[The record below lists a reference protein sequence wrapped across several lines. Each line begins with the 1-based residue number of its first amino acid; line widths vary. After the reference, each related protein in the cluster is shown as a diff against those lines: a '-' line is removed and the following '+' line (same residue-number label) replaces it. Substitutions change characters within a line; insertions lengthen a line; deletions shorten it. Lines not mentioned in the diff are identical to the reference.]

1 MRCVRT
7 SQLLPLLAA
16 ALICTSASA
25 QFCDAPPPPVVDI
38 VANSYYADAHHSVVD
53 PARRQENQR
62 SIAPIESYLREVAR
76 MASSRDTQSR
86 DCAATWLLAWANA
99 GALLGSASSEQAYY
113 ERKWTLAGLSLGYA
127 RVRMQAPHDQKTAI
141 DNWLRQLAHAVM
153 HHSEAHRGE
162 RNNHFYWEGLAV
174 AAAGAVTQDPDAS
187 EWGRRVFDYAMDQ
200 IEPDGSLPNEM
211 KRARRALHYHLYA
224 AEPLAML
231 SSILDRDSPKLD
243 KLVALCIAGIRN
255 PTLFEQRTGVAQE
268 GIVQSDFM
276 WLLVYARRHP
286 SFDMTALPIHTEDS
300 FVPRLGGDLAI
311 ANPLEHAASDR
322 CTDLQ
327 C

>member
-1 MRCVRT
+1 MRQVRI

-16 ALICTSASA
+16 ALIGTRASA
-25 QFCDAPPPPVVDI
+25 QSCDAPPPPVIDI
-38 VANSYYADAHHSVVD
+38 VANSYYADVHHSVVD
-53 PARRQENQR
+53 PARKEENQR
-62 SIAPIESYLREVAR
+62 SIAPIESYLHEVAR
-76 MASSRDTQSR
+76 MASSQDPQSR
-86 DCAATWLLAWANA
+86 DCAAAWLVAWANA

-127 RVRMQAPHDQKTAI
+127 RVRMQASHDQKAAI
-141 DNWLRQLAHAVM
+141 DDWLRQLAHAVM

-174 AAAGAVTQDPDAS
+174 AAAGAVTQDPNALA
-187 EWGRRVFDYAMDQ
+187 WGGRVFDYAMDQ

-211 KRARRALHYHLYA
+211 KRAGRALHYHLYA

-243 KLVALCIAGIRN
+243 KLIALCIAGSRN

-268 GIVQSDFM
+268 GIVQSDFV

-286 SFDMTALPIHTEDS
+286 SFDMAALPLGAENS

-311 ANPLEHAASDR
+311 VNPLEHPAQPR
-322 CTDLQ
+322 
-327 C
+327 